1 MVVISVANQN
11 FFHGI
16 SKRAKPY
23 ATMVEEM
30 IVNTTFGNHI
40 LKGVQHIV
48 AEMVFGAGLPAV
60 DKTVPGGVGRP
71 QPEVVKISW
80 FGLNEAE
87 NIHASG

>member
-30 IVNTTFGNHI
+30 IVNTTFGI
-40 LKGVQHIV
+40 TYLK
-48 AEMVFGAGLPAV
+48 VFS
-60 DKTVPGGVGRP
+60 
-71 QPEVVKISW
+71 I
-80 FGLNEAE
+80 
-87 NIHASG
+87 